1 MRYNLRL
8 KGVEQVDNT
17 VTATFA
23 NGETLSGDLLVG
35 CDGIHSVARTFVVG
49 KDVKPDFA
57 GVSVILG
64 LATLTPEEEAAA
76 GLVKGFEM
84 WLGTRTTFGAVKC
97 DTHGTWA
104 W

>member
-8 KGVEQVDNT
+8 KSIEQVDNT

-23 NGETLSGDLLVG
+23 NEETLHGDLLIG
-35 CDGIHSVARTFVVG
+35 CDGIHSTTRTFVVG
-49 KDVKPDFA
+49 KDTKPDFA

-64 LATLTPEEEAAA
+64 LGTLTPEEEAAA
-76 GLVKGFEM
+76 GLVQGFNM
-84 WLGTRTTFGAVKC
+84 WLGAGTMFGAVKC
-97 DTHGTWA
+97 DPHGTWA